1 MLNRHRDF
9 RRKNK
14 ATLAVQGSIYSM
26 INKAAIENIK
36 ITINAINGN
45 VISEDTKHLLIKS
58 INLALESN
66 ERSIDSMLLAQQ
78 EMNARTCKEYA
89 HQQYAA
95 VTRSIMYD
103 ENVRLVES
111 VSDYIVTDHMISMT
125 RSIIGGEGDQSG
137 KLYKYTFII
146 ILIYVC
152 IMYV

>member
-66 ERSIDSMLLAQQ
+66 KRSIDSMLLAQI
-78 EMNARTCKEYA
+78 EMNARTCEEYA

-95 VTRSIMYD
+95 VT
-103 ENVRLVES
+103 
-111 VSDYIVTDHMISMT
+111 
-125 RSIIGGEGDQSG
+125 
-137 KLYKYTFII
+137 
-146 ILIYVC
+146 
-152 IMYV
+152 